1 MAAWLLG
8 CICIC
13 MWMSD
18 VAAAW
23 LMTTLT
29 SSRYPI
35 GSSSAEFER
44 QLADEIVLNRRLV
57 QELQITAD

>member
-1 MAAWLLG
+1 
-8 CICIC
+8 